1 MRIRATVAAVSGAL
15 ALSALAVPAA
25 HAAGTPGPA
34 VTFSNVKVNKGK
46 NIVVGTTAK
55 VSVPV
60 TYTVTHPASLDPD
73 TFATGPVLYRGAK
86 ITSPTGIQG
95 GDDAGTCKAASSTVL
110 NCTAS
115 IDIRPALDLF
125 NSEAGTW
132 KIGAVAVDEAEHPTW
147 QGDLGSTKV
156 QRLSK
161 LTTGA
166 NPKPVKK
173 GKTVTVTGKLSRAN
187 WESGKYSG
195 YSGQAVQ
202 LQFRKKGTTT
212 YKTLKTVKTNSTGA
226 LKTTTKATV
235 DGYYRFIFVGNTTT
249 PAVNAAGDLV
259 RVKK

>member
-25 HAAGTPGPA
+25 HAAGAPGPA

-46 NIVVGTTAK
+46 NIVVGTTGK
-55 VSVPV
+55 VSAPV
-60 TYTVTHPASLDPD
+60 TYTVTHPADLDPD

-86 ITSPTGIQG
+86 ITSPTGFQG
-95 GDDAGTCKAASSTVL
+95 GDEPGTCKAASSTVL
-110 NCTAS
+110 NCTAT
-115 IDIRPALDLF
+115 IDIRPAQDLF
-125 NSEAGTW
+125 NSDAGAW
-132 KIGAVAVDEAEHPTW
+132 KAGALAVDEAQNVTW
-147 QGDLGSTKV
+147 QGDLGSTNV

-161 LTTGA
+161 LTTSA
-166 NPKPVKK
+166 KPKPVKK
-173 GKTVTVTGKLSRAN
+173 GKSVTVIGKLSRAN

-195 YSGQAVQ
+195 YSGQAVK

-226 LKTTTKATV
+226 LKTTVKATA
-235 DGYYRFIFVGNTTT
+235 DGYYRFSFAGTSNT
-249 PAVNAAGDLV
+249 PAVNAPGDLV